1 MLDNETLTLYIKKAQ
16 SGDKKA
22 KEIVYKNNLPLIKFI
37 ANKFSNKGIEYDD
50 LIQIAN
56 IGLLKAIKNY
66 DASFGT
72 KFTTYSVPMII
83 GEIKR
88 YMRDNGAIKVSR
100 AIKQTA
106 SKINRFC
113 DEFYMANERMP
124 SPKEIAEKLG
134 VSEEDVILALN
145 STKLPVSI
153 YEQGDDDDNME
164 LIEKLPAENIN
175 DEITDKLH
183 FNEILRSLPVN
194 EQKIIILRYFKDKTQ
209 SEVAKIMGVSQVQIS
224 RLENKILSK
233 MRQIIA

>member
-1 MLDNETLTLYIKKAQ
+1 MLDNETLTLYIKRAQ

-66 DASFGT
+66 DTSFGT